1 MKCKSLVAVV
11 LLLSC
16 GSALAAGGQRIAN
29 VKVSAQPSHA
39 LEMSCAHTTA
49 PSRAEVERVLRI
61 NDGSQ
66 THALG
71 NKLVGA
77 VGEACN
83 AGVAAIEVKR
93 GSAGQSLTWAPAR
106 AGSANAVALN

>member
-1 MKCKSLVAVV
+1 
-11 LLLSC
+11 
-16 GSALAAGGQRIAN
+16 
-29 VKVSAQPSHA
+29 
-39 LEMSCAHTTA
+39 
-49 PSRAEVERVLRI
+49 
-61 NDGSQ
+61 
-66 THALG
+66 
-71 NKLVGA
+71 